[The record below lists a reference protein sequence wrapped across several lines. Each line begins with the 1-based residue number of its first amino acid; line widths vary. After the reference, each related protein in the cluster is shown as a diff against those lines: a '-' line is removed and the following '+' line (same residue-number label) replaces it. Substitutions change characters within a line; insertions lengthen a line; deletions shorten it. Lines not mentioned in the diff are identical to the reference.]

1 MLLML
6 AQIDPNRAVEV
17 IADGGTR
24 GLIWALCAA
33 IVALS
38 GALLW
43 LGRRHVTTLDTN
55 QKLLLDTHAAHAA
68 ALRALVEETT
78 RALTSVTG
86 SVEDILEGVGAL
98 QDASRV
104 LQALSNE
111 ELTRAT
117 GRRSSR

>member
-1 MLLML
+1 MLPML
-6 AQIDPNRAVEV
+6 AQIDPNRAVEA

-24 GLIWALCAA
+24 GLIWALCIAVAA
-33 IVALS
+33 LV

-43 LGRRHVTTLDTN
+43 LGKRHVTSLDDN
-55 QKLLLDTHAAHAA
+55 QKQILALHAAHAT
-68 ALRALVEETT
+68 ALTGLVKETTEALV
-78 RALTSVTG
+78 SVTG

-111 ELTRAT
+111 ELARAT
-117 GRRSSR
+117 SRRSSR